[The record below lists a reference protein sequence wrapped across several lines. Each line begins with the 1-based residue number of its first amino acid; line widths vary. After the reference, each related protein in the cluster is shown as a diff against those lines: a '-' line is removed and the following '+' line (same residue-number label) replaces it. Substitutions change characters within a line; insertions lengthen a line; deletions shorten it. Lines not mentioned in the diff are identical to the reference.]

1 MLEDRV
7 CNLCQRFFDNLDGQ
21 LEGFFIV
28 WIWVDPHVF
37 KRSLKRRQAFA
48 LYEGSDRSSLIGAG
62 VDGILSPNFRQI
74 FHQLDPLIWG
84 FFFKDSNVFFWGSRP
99 SQLSCTDLELEGEKF
114 VLLLLRGQAPR
125 LAGAGTVSKLVS
137 HASLEISFFLV
148 GLDLDFLDELSKLPN
163 GFSFSSNE
171 CCKFTM
177 HYATGVA
184 VCKM

>member
-1 MLEDRV
+1 MKLDQGLHAKADRCLIQV
-7 CNLCQRFFDNLDGQ
+7 TQLGVVETLGDQQNAIGPDGSGFQNL
-21 LEGFFIV
+21 V
-28 WIWVDPHVF
+28 
-37 KRSLKRRQAFA
+37 
-48 LYEGSDRSSLIGAG
+48 LI
-62 VDGILSPNFRQI
+62 
-74 FHQLDPLIWG
+74 
-84 FFFKDSNVFFWGSRP
+84 
-99 SQLSCTDLELEGEKF
+99 EGEKF

-163 GFSFSSNE
+163 GFSFSSNK

-177 HYATGVA
+177 HHATGAA